1 MGTAETYQQ
10 ITKKMDGPWR
20 VRPEA
25 GNRVGMLQEILRWM
39 GHPESKLRV
48 IHIVGTNGKGSTGI
62 MLAKILVT
70 AGYKVGHF
78 STPAILNDRE
88 VITTNGDMISE
99 ADFVSSYKRVLE
111 EVTAHGGDEDTL
123 SKFEWWTLVA
133 LDYFARKE
141 MDFVI
146 LEAGVGGL
154 RDATNVIEKP
164 LVVAFTKISY
174 DHVGLLGN
182 DLLEIAQDKAGAIK
196 PGASIVNYPGQDIE
210 VYHLL
215 HDKAEEVGAIWNPN
229 PKPVITIVQSSPSGL
244 VLNADQFEGLKLS
257 LTGAYQANNLSTVLQ
272 IVTVLK
278 SRGFEIKDVDVAEA
292 LAHVKI
298 QGRMEFDAER
308 NILYDGAHN
317 PDGIISLVASI
328 RSWHLPFKPVVV
340 LGLLKG
346 KNYHDM
352 LEELLPHVDTVIAVT
367 PDSDRAMSA
376 DELAAKIVMM
386 SNVDVEI
393 ADDPSAAITLARR
406 VRESSEA
413 LILVTGS
420 FYTLRAI
427 ESEGM

>member
-1 MGTAETYQQ
+1 M
-10 ITKKMDGPWR
+10 
-20 VRPEA
+20 
-25 GNRVGMLQEILRWM
+25 
-39 GHPESKLRV
+39 
-48 IHIVGTNGKGSTGI
+48 
-62 MLAKILVT
+62 
-70 AGYKVGHF
+70 
-78 STPAILNDRE
+78 
-88 VITTNGDMISE
+88 
-99 ADFVSSYKRVLE
+99 
-111 EVTAHGGDEDTL
+111 
-123 SKFEWWTLVA
+123 
-133 LDYFARKE
+133 
-141 MDFVI
+141 
-146 LEAGVGGL
+146 
-154 RDATNVIEKP
+154 
-164 LVVAFTKISY
+164 
-174 DHVGLLGN
+174 
-182 DLLEIAQDKAGAIK
+182 
-196 PGASIVNYPGQDIE
+196 
-210 VYHLL
+210 YHLL